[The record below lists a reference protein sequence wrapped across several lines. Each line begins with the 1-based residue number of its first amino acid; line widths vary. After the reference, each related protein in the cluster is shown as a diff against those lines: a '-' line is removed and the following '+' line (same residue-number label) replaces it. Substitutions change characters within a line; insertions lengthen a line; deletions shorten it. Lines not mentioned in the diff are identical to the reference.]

1 MAAIIYALVFGVF
14 LGLLSTD
21 AENPWL
27 KWPGYVLAAWM
38 FLSAIMLAI
47 RFTASRDAD

>member
-21 AENPWL
+21 ADNPWL
-27 KWPGYVLAAWM
+27 KWPGYVLSAWM

-47 RFTASRDAD
+47 RFNASRDAD